1 MNEDKARELYEAHK
15 WWDPSLQTM
24 AQRIVAN
31 WPHTQART
39 DTVRALI
46 RLDHETQVI
55 ELEARRTDWQRQRD
69 DAATRVADID
79 AKLTALRG
87 ES

>member
-1 MNEDKARELYEAHK
+1 MNEDEARELYEAHK
-15 WWDPSLQTM
+15 WWSPSLQEM

-31 WPHTQART
+31 WPHGQART
-39 DTVRALI
+39 DAVRALA

-69 DAATRVADID
+69 DAAKRVAEID
-79 AKLTALRG
+79 AKLAALRG